1 MAQETKTLMT
11 AEELGSLPDG
21 NLRRELVRGEMIE
34 MTPAAAESGR
44 VSMRIGSRVDT
55 FVGAQG
61 LGAVY
66 TAEAGFVLSSDP
78 DTVRAPDVAF
88 VARERAL
95 AHRSTEGFFP
105 GAPDLAVEVV
115 SPTDS
120 ATDLQLKVT
129 EYLEA
134 GTQLVWVVCPATR
147 QVAVYTPG
155 MEVTIVTEGGTLLGG
170 PVLPGLSIPV
180 AEIFAL

>member
-1 MAQETKTLMT
+1 MAQQTRTLMT
-11 AEELGSLPDG
+11 AEQLESLPDD
-21 NLRRELVRGEMIE
+21 NLRRELVRGEVIE

-44 VSMRIGSRVDT
+44 IGGRIAMSI
-55 FVGAQG
+55 GAHAAAG
-61 LGAVY
+61 DLGIMY
-66 TAEAGFVLSSDP
+66 IPDAGFLLAHDP
-78 DTVRAPDVAF
+78 DTVRMPDVAF
-88 VARERAL
+88 VAKRRAAL
-95 AHRSTEGFFP
+95 HPPAAGFFP

-134 GTQLVWVVCPATR
+134 GTQLVWVVYPTTR

-155 MEVTIVTEGGTLLGG
+155 MEVTVIPEGGTLLGD